1 MEIILGFSILAELVY
16 YICDRKQA
24 KISENKLVISF
35 MHIVQLFRISHLKTI
50 WTYAKFLPLFLFS
63 TYFTWTVY

>member
-50 WTYAKFLPLFLFS
+50 
-63 TYFTWTVY
+63 